1 MAVTFTNTIVSDPDG
16 VQGNYPQELV
26 VGHEGML
33 ADLQAYV
40 SRSYRNQ
47 TGACIPFGRLLQT
60 DNDPTTNDVYAV
72 ELAAGADNIVGISI
86 DSLTFEAVEKKNSH
100 YTGIPTWL
108 REDAEGESHVGYP
121 DKQTL
126 NVMSKGVIWVYTV
139 EAVSL
144 GDDVRA
150 FIADYSAT
158 TSGADIGRFGS
169 SAVASNTVLIS
180 GARWLSETTEAGIA
194 MLELDIPAST
204 FTADA

>member
-16 VQGNYPQELV
+16 VQGSYPLDLV

-47 TGACIPFGRLLQT
+47 TGAAIPFGRLVAT
-60 DNDPTTNDVYAV
+60 DDTTGNDVYAV
-72 ELAAGADNIVGISI
+72 KLADAATGVVGITI
-86 DSLTFEAVEKKNSH
+86 DCFAFEAVEGKNST
-100 YTGIPTWL
+100 YTGNPTWL
-108 REDAEGESHVGYP
+108 RTDAEGIEHVGYP

-139 EAVSL
+139 EAVSM

-150 FIADYSAT
+150 YVADYSAT
-158 TSGADIGRFGS
+158 TTGADQGRFGS
-169 SAVASNTVLIS
+169 TAAAGNTVLIG
-180 GARWLSETTEAGIA
+180 GARWLSETTEAGLA
-194 MLELDIPAST
+194 LLELDIPAST
-204 FTADA
+204 FTAD

>member
-1 MAVTFTNTIVSDPDG
+1 MAVTFTNTIVVDPDG
-16 VQGNYPQELV
+16 VQGDYPQELV

-47 TGACIPFGRLLQT
+47 TGACIPFGRLVQSDT
-60 DNDPTTNDVYAV
+60 DPATNDVYAV
-72 ELAAGADNIVGISI
+72 ELAADATANIAGITI

-126 NVMSKGVIWVYTV
+126 NVMSKGVIWVYVV
-139 EAVSL
+139 EAVTL
-144 GDDVRA
+144 ADPVRA
-150 FIADYSAT
+150 YLAD
-158 TSGADIGRFGS
+158 
-169 SAVASNTVLIS
+169 
-180 GARWLSETTEAGIA
+180 
-194 MLELDIPAST
+194 
-204 FTADA
+204 

>member
-1 MAVTFTNTIVSDPDG
+1 
-16 VQGNYPQELV
+16 
-26 VGHEGML
+26 ML